1 MKLASEKKL
10 QRHMIRFLMIDSQ
23 QTAFNAISTALEE
36 QHYTA
41 QGKLL
46 DDVASFEKALNLQW
60 DAIIFNNAYDFDYKK
75 ALTLIEDKGK
85 ATPLILLSDLD
96 PTYPDILEA
105 YQLGTYVVC
114 SAINYDY
121 LTLCIY
127 RASVHTRLV
136 RRENQLS
143 LEIDNLQQQTQ
154 TLVETTE
161 HAVAIFQEGVHVS
174 FNDQYAKLFGA
185 KNTDEF
191 VGLPILDILQPS
203 DTQDFKQQFKRLSKG
218 DFSQANFIIQTQNQ
232 NPHDKN
238 LPLQFSA
245 TEFDDEPALQLVI
258 LNESNQKNAAKT
270 GNEIFISPNQ
280 LQLPISTGLIDKPCV
295 ALLTFS
301 LESIPTGLLQ
311 YSWDY
316 FSQYC
321 KNIEINLINTTVK
334 KIYRIAEHVFVAILP
349 LNNEAQLQQINHVI
363 LEHLPKTA
371 DVHGNIFNVELAVGS
386 VVIKDI
392 NVDDD
397 IAQLVRTAQQQKVA
411 SINSSPLLSL
421 EPTTPES
428 DLIPAFKTE
437 EPLVVPSNPGLSLGE
452 VIAEDKNTDKH
463 NPFASKVTTSDGS
476 HQSLLEQIE
485 DNSLKLHFQQLYDK
499 EDIDTHLYEVT
510 GSFTHEGKVIELESY
525 DGLNTNPELAVKLD
539 RWILVEASKRL
550 HQFLNSCPKARI
562 VVNMHSASFT
572 DNSLVTLLTKL
583 VSLINSKYTKPLI
596 LQFQE
601 DSILTDMDNATQFIQ
616 SVQEYGIGIAI
627 NGFGE
632 SSYSTTILSHVK
644 PIYAKL
650 APQFGDFLQTD
661 DGIVELQE
669 KLDSFKEKHADLKF
683 VLAPLND
690 MTTFANAWNVDARYL
705 QGSYFQAK
713 QTDFVDNAG

>member
-23 QTAFNAISTALEE
+23 QTAFNAISKALEE

-174 FNDQYAKLFGA
+174 FNEQYAKLFGG
-185 KNTDEF
+185 KNTEEF
-191 VGLPILDILQPS
+191 VGLPILDILQPV

-218 DFSQANFIIQTQNQ
+218 DFSQSNFIIQTQN
-232 NPHDKN
+232 PTPDDKN

-245 TEFDDEPALQLVI
+245 TEFEDESALQLVI
-258 LNESNQKNAAKT
+258 LNEVNNQGGSKSGHDTFVSAAH
-270 GNEIFISPNQ
+270 
-280 LQLPISTGLIDKPCV
+280 LQHPISTGLIDKPSV
-295 ALLTFS
+295 ALFTFS
-301 LESIPTGLLQ
+301 LDSIPTGLLQ
-311 YSWDY
+311 HSWEY
-316 FSQYC
+316 FSHYC
-321 KNIEINLINTTVK
+321 KSIEANLINSAVK
-334 KIYRIAEHVFVAILP
+334 KIFRIAEHVFVAIIP
-349 LNNEAQLQQINHVI
+349 LDNDAQLAQISSSI
-363 LEHLPKTA
+363 LQHLPKTA
-371 DVHGNIFNVELAVGS
+371 DVHGNIFSVELSVGNL
-386 VVIKDI
+386 ILKDL
-392 NVDDD
+392 NAADDLAD
-397 IAQLVRTAQQQKVA
+397 LVRKAQQQKVA
-411 SINSSPLLSL
+411 SISSSPLLSL
-421 EPTTPES
+421 EPNTPEP
-428 DLIPAFKTE
+428 DLIPAFKAE
-437 EPLVVPSNPGLSLGE
+437 EPLVVPNNPGLSLGE
-452 VIAEDKNTDKH
+452 VISEDPNTDKH
-463 NPFASKVTTSDGS
+463 NPFASKVTTTDGS

-510 GSFTHEGKVIELESY
+510 GSFTHEGKIIDLESY
-525 DGLNTNPELAVKLD
+525 DGLNTNAELAVKLD

-550 HQFLNSCPKARI
+550 HQFLNTCPKARI
-562 VVNMHSASFT
+562 VINMHSASFN
-572 DNSLVTLLTKL
+572 DSSLITLLTKL

-601 DSILTDMDNATQFIQ
+601 ESILTDMDNATKFIQ

-627 NGFGE
+627 SGFGE

-713 QTDFVDNAG
+713 QQDFVDNAG